1 MVMNPIRKLLPFL
14 LLLSSVTGYAQRNPD
29 SFDLNQ
35 CIQYAYSN
43 SPLLKQSLLDQE
55 IAEHGIKSQLSAWYP
70 QIGFNYNLQHTFQL
84 QSGFNNGNV
93 IQTGAHN
100 ISYGQLGL
108 TQNIFNS
115 SALLASRSAGEIR
128 KQSQQNTVANKIDIT
143 VNVAK
148 AYYDVLLTTE
158 QINVLDENI
167 IRLNQSLKDAYNQYE
182 AGIVDKVD
190 YKRATISLNNATA
203 QRKASDELLKSK
215 YSYLKMEMGYAD
227 STTLLLKTDKSDL
240 ETLAIAD
247 TSANLAVENR
257 IEYKQLLTQKKLQD
271 LNYDYYKWQFIPTVQ
286 GYANYN
292 LNYLNNNFNELYQN
306 NLPNSY
312 VGVSVAVPLFQG
324 FRRVQNMKQ
333 AKLQS
338 DRVNYDIDQLK
349 LEVSTEIAQA
359 LAGYKGNLIEY
370 YNQKTNVELAQDV
383 FSTIELQ
390 YKSGVK
396 TYLDVITAQ
405 TDLRTAE
412 LNFTN
417 ALYQLLASKYDLE
430 KALGTVT
437 IY

>member
-1 MVMNPIRKLLPFL
+1 MRKLLSLL
-14 LLLSSVTGYAQRNPD
+14 LLLSSVRGFAQQTNTD
-29 SFDLNQ
+29 SFDLDQ

-55 IAEHGIKSQLSAWYP
+55 ITEHGIKSQLSAWYP

-100 ISYGQLGL
+100 ISYGQFGL

-115 SALLASRSAGEIR
+115 SAFLASRSAGEVR
-128 KQSQQNTVANKIDIT
+128 KQAQQNTVANKIDIT

-167 IRLNQSLKDAYNQYE
+167 VRLNQSLQDAYNQYE

-203 QRKASDELLKSK
+203 QRKSSDELLKAK

-227 STTLLLKTDKSDL
+227 SVTLLLKIEKSDM
-240 ETLAIAD
+240 ETLALAD
-247 TSANLAVENR
+247 TSANLALENR
-257 IEYKQLLTQKKLQD
+257 IEYKQLLTQKRLQE

-292 LNYLNNNFNELYQN
+292 LNYFNNTFNEVYQN
-306 NLPNSY
+306 NYPNSF
-312 VGVSVAVPLFQG
+312 VGISIGVPLFQG

-359 LAGYKGNLIEY
+359 LANYKSNLIEY

-383 FSTIELQ
+383 FNTIELQ
-390 YKSGVK
+390 YKSGIK

-417 ALYQLLASKYDLE
+417 ALYQLLASKFDLE

-437 IY
+437 IN